1 MRNKI
6 FFLFIIFSL
15 AYFSSCSF
23 KRRVSFAV
31 DAGNLYGYSKKSATG
46 IIPLAKEGKTKFS
59 FDEPASFP
67 NNSSLE
73 LLYAIH
79 GQFKGEIMVHIE
91 GAGAETGT
99 VDWHLPLDA
108 SLITEQKPDSIRFA
122 APINAASIQKFTVS
136 VSRQGKASKEEAGSF
151 LEIKALHIKKR
162 WFGFSWK
169 PSSEGKTFLATPFV
183 WQDDTKTGNESWF
196 IDPPEAF
203 RIKGMIELSAASFY
217 DSSDSRTGGEDTITV
232 EPGEIFF
239 EWTGPHQQGNSLYV
253 PPGMFPSNP
262 YPLRVS
268 VSTRMGTVRLDASP
282 ERRFPLAP
290 IPADPGIVLAYRQG
304 EWRDS
309 RYEVF
314 QWQGFPSLL
323 IFDTANYRV
332 QDNLFRRLAF
342 FVEKAGYRGRLVPDQ
357 ELEGQHGWNA
367 HDYRA
372 EDLAAFFERA
382 ETTHFPL
389 LKEELE
395 LKEILFANGILKRE
409 TNEKIS
415 AGSGAIISLSRD
427 SSDVLRKQFMAHEGF
442 HGLFFIDEDFR
453 SFTKKRYESLIPAAK
468 NFILSF
474 FDYQHYD
481 ITDNY
486 LVQNE
491 FQAHVLQQI
500 ANQAYWYFGGN
511 LASRLEASPWRRAM
525 LPKKDEYS
533 GTWPDIGRA
542 FQTEANAFSN
552 YVNERWG
559 FAAGRN
565 WRVQVR

>member
-1 MRNKI
+1 M
-6 FFLFIIFSL
+6 
-15 AYFSSCSF
+15 
-23 KRRVSFAV
+23 
-31 DAGNLYGYSKKSATG
+31 T
-46 IIPLAKEGKTKFS
+46 P
-59 FDEPASFP
+59 FP
-67 NNSSLE
+67 RNSSLE
-73 LLYAIH
+73 LAYTIH
-79 GQFKGEIMVHIE
+79 GQFNGEIRLHIE
-91 GAGAETGT
+91 GAGTSAGSGAI
-99 VDWHLPLDA
+99 DWELPLDA

-122 APINAASIQKFTVS
+122 APVNAASIHKFTVS
-136 VSRQGKASKEEAGSF
+136 VSRQGKAAKEEADSF
-151 LEIKALHIKKR
+151 LEIKALRIKKR
-162 WFGFSWK
+162 WFGFSWEAS
-169 PSSEGKTFLATPFV
+169 PEGKVFLATPFV
-183 WQDDTKTGNESWF
+183 RQDNTRTGNESWF
-196 IDPPEAF
+196 IDPSDAF
-203 RIKGMIELSAASFY
+203 RSSGEIELSASSFY
-217 DSSDSRTGGEDTITV
+217 DPSDSRTGGEDTITV
-232 EPGEIFF
+232 EPGGIFF
-239 EWTGPHQQGNSLYV
+239 EWIGPHQKGNSLYV

-268 VSTRMGTVRLDASP
+268 VSSRMGTVRLEASAT
-282 ERRFPLAP
+282 RAFPIVP
-290 IPADPGIVLAYRQG
+290 IPADPGIALAYRQG

-314 QWQGFPSLL
+314 QWEGFPPLL
-323 IFDTANYRV
+323 IFDTANYQV
-332 QDNLFRRLAF
+332 QDNLFKRLAF

-415 AGSGAIISLSRD
+415 AGSGAIISLSRE

-453 SFTKKRYESLIPAAK
+453 SFTKSRYDSLIPAAK

-481 ITDNY
+481 IADNY
-486 LVQNE
+486 LVLNE

-542 FQTEANAFSN
+542 FQTEANAFSI
-552 YVNERWG
+552 YVNKRWG

>member
-6 FFLFIIFSL
+6 FFLFIVFSL
-15 AYFSSCSF
+15 VCFSSCSF

-31 DAGNLYGYSKKSATG
+31 DAGNLYGYSKKSAAG
-46 IIPLAKEGKTKFS
+46 IIPLAKKNKTKFS
-59 FDEPASFP
+59 FEEPASFP
-67 NNSSLE
+67 RNSSLE
-73 LLYAIH
+73 LAYTIH
-79 GQFKGEIMVHIE
+79 GQFNGAILFHIE
-91 GAGAETGT
+91 GAEA
-99 VDWHLPLDA
+99 VDWELPLDA

-122 APINAASIQKFTVS
+122 APVNAASVQKFTVS
-136 VSRQGKASKEEAGSF
+136 VTRQGKASKEEADSF
-151 LEIKALHIKKR
+151 LEIKALRIKKR
-162 WFGFSWK
+162 WFGFSWEAS
-169 PSSEGKTFLATPFV
+169 PEAKTFLATPFV
-183 WQDDTKTGNESWF
+183 RLDDTRTGNESWF

-203 RIKGMIELSAASFY
+203 RSDGKIELSASSFY
-217 DSSDSRTGGEDTITV
+217 DSSDARTGGEDTITV

-239 EWTGPHQQGNSLYV
+239 EWTGPHQKGNSLYV

-268 VSTRMGTVRLDASP
+268 VSSRMGTVRLEASA
-282 ERRFPLAP
+282 ERTFPLDP

-314 QWQGFPSLL
+314 QWEGFPSLL
-323 IFDTANYRV
+323 IFDTANYQT
-332 QDNLFRRLAF
+332 QDNLFKRLAF
-342 FVEKAGYRGRLVPDQ
+342 FVEKAGYRGRLVPDR

-372 EDLAAFFERA
+372 EDLAAFFEQA

-395 LKEILFANGILKRE
+395 LKEILFANEILKRE
-409 TNEKIS
+409 TNEKIR
-415 AGSGAIISLSRD
+415 AGSGAIVSLSRE

-442 HGLFFIDEDFR
+442 HGLFFIDADFR
-453 SFTKKRYESLIPAAK
+453 SFTKSRYDSLMPAAK

-481 ITDNY
+481 IADNY
-486 LVQNE
+486 LVLNE
-491 FQAHVLQQI
+491 FQAHVLQQF
-500 ANQAYWYFGGN
+500 ADQAYWYFGGN

>member
-6 FFLFIIFSL
+6 FFLFIVFSL
-15 AYFSSCSF
+15 ACFSSCSF

-31 DAGNLYGYSKKSATG
+31 DAGNLYGYSKKSAAG

-59 FDEPASFP
+59 FEEPASVP
-67 NNSSLE
+67 SNSSLE
-73 LLYAIH
+73 LVYAVH
-79 GQFKGEIMVHIE
+79 GQFKGEILFHIE
-91 GAGAETGT
+91 GAEA
-99 VDWHLPLDA
+99 VDWELPLDA

-122 APINAASIQKFTVS
+122 APVNAASIQKFTVS
-136 VSRQGKASKEEAGSF
+136 VSRQGKASKEEADSF
-151 LEIKALHIKKR
+151 LEIKALRIKKR

-169 PSSEGKTFLATPFV
+169 SSSEGKTFLATPFV

-203 RIKGMIELSAASFY
+203 RIKGNIELSAASFY

-232 EPGEIFF
+232 EPGGIFF

-262 YPLRVS
+262 YPLRAS
-268 VSTRMGTVRLDASP
+268 VSSRMGTVRLEASP
-282 ERRFPLAP
+282 ERTFPLAP
-290 IPADPGIVLAYRQG
+290 IPADPGIILAYRQG

-395 LKEILFANGILKRE
+395 LKEILFANGILKWE
-409 TNEKIS
+409 TNEKIR

-427 SSDVLRKQFMAHEGF
+427 SSDVLRKQFMAHEG
-442 HGLFFIDEDFR
+442 
-453 SFTKKRYESLIPAAK
+453 
-468 NFILSF
+468 
-474 FDYQHYD
+474 
-481 ITDNY
+481 
-486 LVQNE
+486 
-491 FQAHVLQQI
+491 
-500 ANQAYWYFGGN
+500 
-511 LASRLEASPWRRAM
+511 
-525 LPKKDEYS
+525 
-533 GTWPDIGRA
+533 
-542 FQTEANAFSN
+542 
-552 YVNERWG
+552 
-559 FAAGRN
+559 
-565 WRVQVR
+565 